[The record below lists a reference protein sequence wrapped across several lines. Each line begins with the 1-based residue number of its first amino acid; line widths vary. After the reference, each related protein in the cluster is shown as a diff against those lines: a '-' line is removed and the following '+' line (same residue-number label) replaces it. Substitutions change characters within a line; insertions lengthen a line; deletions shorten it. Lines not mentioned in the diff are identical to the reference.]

1 MIELS
6 MKTVTGNYPFQILL
20 KMNYFKGEKNYIQKI
35 KKNNGYNTH
44 AQEKKKKR
52 EKKKKTDRI

>member
-35 KKNNGYNTH
+35 KKIMVIIHTH
-44 AQEKKKKR
+44 KKRKKKEKKKK
-52 EKKKKTDRI
+52 KNG